1 MERVFITVSSKG
13 QMVIPAAIREE
24 LGIKRLRKKAE
35 TGVKCLKSIPQGL
48 KPVLYFEAFAAR
60 LKSCPDLKIDRE
72 PFYNQEH
79 SMGYRIFVLI
89 LCFTESQGFSEHPA

>member
-48 KPVLYFEAFAAR
+48 KCLRENAVCPVAWRY
-60 LKSCPDLKIDRE
+60 S
-72 PFYNQEH
+72 
-79 SMGYRIFVLI
+79 S
-89 LCFTESQGFSEHPA
+89 